1 MTKNNLS
8 MLKLKS
14 KLKLKA
20 KPKLMQGIH
29 VTAKLGLGV
38 GMVTLLM
45 ACSSSKTPN
54 FYSLT
59 PTLSPAVKSN
69 KVRMIEVLP
78 VGLADRLNRIPL
90 VIQNPNGQSKVLHDD
105 RWTSTMAAELR
116 DGLSAGLQQQLGA
129 VDRYNS
135 GMTGGQAAYR
145 IAADFSHFDFVERA
159 ANQREVVVAAAWTIK
174 FDDPNRPLSNPKN
187 AQTIPP
193 SNQLSCRYA
202 FNQAVPKGQSL
213 NDIVKTSRDSLAQVV
228 QAVTQSVLH
237 LENKTVLSIA
247 SLSCN

>member
-1 MTKNNLS
+1 MTKNNLL
-8 MLKLKS
+8 MLKP
-14 KLKLKA
+14 KLKLIQGMQLTV
-20 KPKLMQGIH
+20 KLSLGI
-29 VTAKLGLGV
+29 
-38 GMVTLLM
+38 GMVAMLM

-59 PTLSPAVKSN
+59 PTLSPVVKSN

-90 VIQNPNGQSKVLHDD
+90 VIQNPNGQSQVLHDD
-105 RWTSTMAAELR
+105 RWTSIMAAELR

-159 ANQREVVVAAAWTIK
+159 PNQREVVVAAAWTIK

-187 AQTIPP
+187 AQNIPP
-193 SNQLSCRYA
+193 SYQLSCRYA
-202 FNQAVPKGQSL
+202 FNQPVPKGQSL
-213 NDIVKTSRDSLAQVV
+213 NDVVKTSRDSLAQVV

-237 LENKTVLSIA
+237 LESKMALSVVG
-247 SLSCN
+247 LSCN